1 MCSILYSKVCT
12 STWKDLL
19 CGYLEGWLASM
30 AVIKGLADDETKS
43 ELHVCNLVLEG
54 LVVWEKCLQREEPRY
69 VGVSVTVPDRNILH
83 ILLNQTLCIQVDR
96 EMRVF
101 ISGNVFVHAFFVLND
116 IFLSLQ
122 IFHAAPQLLK
132 RISSSILAPS
142 LASFPGLCLKWSYH
156 STRPLHSLIPRLPQ
170 SGTQICTCRESLV
183 SFPMWAWHPRKRTK
197 VFRKARFSCRST
209 NYMFNARCVWYSSPI
224 ARYM

>member
-1 MCSILYSKVCT
+1 MRNMSMYSILYSKVCT

-30 AVIKGLADDETKS
+30 AVIKGLADNETQS

-54 LVVWEKCLQREEPRY
+54 LVVWEECLQREEPRY
-69 VGVSVTVPDRNILH
+69 VWVSVTVPDRNILH

-101 ISGNVFVHAFFVLND
+101 IWGNIFVHAFFVLND

-122 IFHAAPQLLK
+122 IFHAAPQLLT
-132 RISSSILAPS
+132 RISSSILAPP
-142 LASFPGLCLKWSYH
+142 LASFPGLCLCLKWSYH
-156 STRPLHSLIPRLPQ
+156 STLILHSLISRIPQ
-170 SGTQICTCRESLV
+170 SGTQICICICRGAWYLLSRELRTQKKDQ
-183 SFPMWAWHPRKRTK
+183 SF
-197 VFRKARFSCRST
+197 
-209 NYMFNARCVWYSSPI
+209 
-224 ARYM
+224 